1 MLRIYMPIAF
11 LIFFIGWILYRFVLK
26 KDLKENLNSLY
37 LGLFFIVI
45 WVLIY
50 FFIVES

>member
-11 LIFFIGWILYRFVLK
+11 LIFFVGWILYRLVIK

-37 LGLFFIVI
+37 LGLVFISI

-50 FFIVES
+50 FFIVKP